1 MIMQK
6 VNIFSDKWIDIVFE
20 GRNQEYGA
28 YMLRKLSSRR
38 HRISLIITAVFAI
51 VAFTAPGLIKT
62 IIPERVERNVEVTSL
77 ANIELEKNKA
87 KEIEAAPIEIE
98 KQEVL
103 KIKSTIKFTAPVIK
117 ADAEVKDEDVMKT
130 QEEVTESKLSV
141 SAADVQGNSSDTSA
155 VDISDLN
162 VEQSAVTDEVYEKPF
177 TIVEQMPEFPGGA
190 ESMMKY
196 IASNVKYP
204 AMARETGI
212 SGNVFVSFVVN
223 KNGEIS
229 DVKVLRGIGG
239 GCDEEAVRVVRAM
252 PRWIP
257 GKQNGK
263 PVPVQ
268 FNLPI
273 KFILK

>member
-1 MIMQK
+1 MQK
-6 VNIFSDKWIDIVFE
+6 VNIFADKWIDIVFE
-20 GRNQEYGA
+20 GRNKEYGA
-28 YMLRKLSSRR
+28 YALRKLSSKR
-38 HRISLIITAVFAI
+38 HRFSLIATIIFAL
-51 VAFTAPGLIKT
+51 VAFTAPGLIET
-62 IIPERVERNVEVTSL
+62 IIPERVERNVEVTNL
-77 ANIELEKNKA
+77 ANIELEKNKV
-87 KEIEAAPIEIE
+87 KEIEVPIEIE

-117 ADAEVKDEDVMKT
+117 DDALVKDEDMMKT

-141 SAADVQGNSSDTSA
+141 SAADVQGNSTSDSA
-155 VDISDLN
+155 VDISDLQLD
-162 VEQSAVTDEVYEKPF
+162 QSEVTDEAYEKPF

-190 ESMMKY
+190 ASMMKY
-196 IASNVKYP
+196 IATNVKYP

-223 KNGEIS
+223 RKGEIK

-239 GCDEEAVRVVRAM
+239 GCDEEAIRVVMSM
-252 PRWIP
+252 PNWIP

>member
-1 MIMQK
+1 MQK
-6 VNIFSDKWIDIVFE
+6 VNIFSDAWCEIVFE
-20 GRNQEYGA
+20 GRNKDYGA
-28 YMLRKLSSRR
+28 YVLRKLSSKN
-38 HRISLIITAVFAI
+38 HRFALISTMILALL
-51 VAFTAPGLIKT
+51 AFTVPALIKT

-77 ANIELEKNKA
+77 ANIELERAKA
-87 KEIEAAPIEIE
+87 KEIEQPKIEIE
-98 KQEVL
+98 KIEVQ

-117 ADAEVKDEDVMKT
+117 ADAEVKDEDIMKT

-141 SAADVQGNSSDTSA
+141 SAADVQGNSTDTSA
-155 VDISDLN
+155 IDISDLQVDQSN
-162 VEQSAVTDEVYEKPF
+162 VVEEAYEKPF
-177 TIVEQMPEFPGGA
+177 TIVEQMPEFPGGT
-190 ESMMKY
+190 ESMMKF

-229 DVKVLRGIGG
+229 NVKVLRGIGG
-239 GCDEEAVRVVRAM
+239 GCDEEAIRVVRSM
-252 PRWIP
+252 PAWIP

-273 KFILK
+273 KFVLK